1 MKIKYLVN
9 MAGSSVIN
17 IGDVADLPTEAA
29 KRLID
34 KGFAVKIVEK
44 AQVKKAVISK
54 STTKSKKK

>member
-1 MKIKYLVN
+1 

-34 KGFAVKIVEK
+34 KGFAVKVVEK
-44 AQVKKAVISK
+44 AQVKKAVFSK